1 MELSRVEILI
11 GNELLLGNVERRQMG
26 EPEDLSDEQLLRRMR
41 AGDTEAFTALY
52 RRRQGGVYRF
62 ALQMS
67 GNSALAEEVTQDV
80 FIALIRSSEI
90 YDEERGSVVAF
101 IYGIS
106 RNCVLRYLERD
117 RRYVPYEED
126 TESSNGNSNGS
137 GGTYLRSSDPLADLT
152 RAESIL
158 RLRRAVLS
166 LPAKYREVV
175 VLCDLEEFSYEE
187 AARTLGCA
195 LGSVRSRLHRA
206 RSLLLRKLN
215 AAAEVPVDSSAVRTR
230 VGGAAI

>member
-1 MELSRVEILI
+1 
-11 GNELLLGNVERRQMG
+11 MG
-26 EPEDLSDEQLLRRMR
+26 EPEDLSDELLLRRMQ
-41 AGDTEAFTALY
+41 AGDTEAFSALY

-67 GNSALAEEVTQDV
+67 GSLTVAEEVTQDV
-80 FIALIRSSEI
+80 FLALIRSSEI
-90 YDEERGSVVAF
+90 YDRERGSVMAF

-106 RNCVLRYLERD
+106 RNCVLRHLERN
-117 RRYVPYEED
+117 RRYVAYED
-126 TESSNGNSNGS
+126 DDGESDGNGFTGADS
-137 GGTYLRSSDPLADLT
+137 RASDPLDDLT

-158 RLRRAVLS
+158 RLRQAVLS

-175 VLCDLEEFSYEE
+175 VLCDLEELSYEE
-187 AARTLGCA
+187 VARSLGCA

-215 AAAEVPVDSSAVRTR
+215 AAAQGDSSVLRAASR
-230 VGGAAI
+230 GAAL